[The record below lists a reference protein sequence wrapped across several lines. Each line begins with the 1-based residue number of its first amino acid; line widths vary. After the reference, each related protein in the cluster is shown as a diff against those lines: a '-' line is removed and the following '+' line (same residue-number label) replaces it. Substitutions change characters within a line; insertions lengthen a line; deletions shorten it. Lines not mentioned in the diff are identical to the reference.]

1 MIVQPPYLIQRA
13 EIIKP
18 LVDPNERISNAVK
31 FEYMG
36 SAEFEF
42 GALPESLRAIH
53 ALGDKWNRRTVN
65 EIKEG
70 EASLR
75 VYSAF
80 NDEEF
85 EEYKQLL
92 LGLRDPKSR
101 VYTKESTYFEE
112 GRKETSKYVRTDFWW
127 DLDNHTMFGFDK
139 EFMNRL
145 PIHLAASWRYMD
157 EQKKK

>member
-1 MIVQPPYLIQRA
+1 MRNPYLIQRA
-13 EIIKP
+13 EIVRPIAEP
-18 LVDPNERISNAVK
+18 TERISNAVR

-42 GALPESLRAIH
+42 GALPESLRAIR
-53 ALGDKWNRRTVN
+53 ALGDKWNRRTVL

-80 NDEEF
+80 TDEEF
-85 EEYKQLL
+85 EEYKAHLL
-92 LGLRDPKSR
+92 RLRDPKAR
-101 VYTKESTYFEE
+101 PNTKESTYFEE
-112 GRKETSKYVRTDFWW
+112 GRKAASKYIRTDFWW
-127 DLDNHTMFGFDK
+127 DLDNHVMFGFDK

-145 PIHLAASWRYMD
+145 PSYLAASWRYMD
-157 EQKKK
+157 EQKAKA